1 MPRHKGDHEA
11 RRREV
16 SGAVWR
22 VLAAQ
27 GFGGL
32 TLRAV
37 AAEMGA
43 TTGLLTH
50 YFPSKKD
57 LVAHALTLLDER
69 RAAAPGTRGEPA
81 GLGALRAML
90 LDILPVTPQAAADNR
105 IWVSSWDAA
114 LADPGLAAGHAARY
128 ARSRERIGRRVR
140 EAQRRGELPA
150 ADADDLAAAVQSFT
164 LGLIVQALF
173 DPQGFPPERQIRMV
187 DGYLAA
193 LAGGRAEG
201 GAADEPA
208 GPGGVLPHPRPTET
222 D

>member
-37 AAEMGA
+37 ATEMGA

-50 YFPSKKD
+50 YFPNKKA
-57 LVAHALTLLDER
+57 LVSYALALLEEHR
-69 RAAAPGTRGEPA
+69 TATRGAPGEPE

-90 LDILPVTPQAAADNR
+90 LEMLPSTPGAAADNR
-105 IWVSSWDAA
+105 IWISSWDTA
-114 LADPGLAAGHAARY
+114 LAAPDLAAGHAARY
-128 ARSRERIGRRVR
+128 ARARELIRHQVR
-140 EAQRRGELPA
+140 AAQRLGELPPS
-150 ADADDLAAAVQSFT
+150 DPDDLAAAVQSFA

-173 DPQGFPPERQIRMV
+173 SPEDFPPERQTRIL

-193 LAGGRAEG
+193 LA
-201 GAADEPA
+201 AA
-208 GPGGVLPHPRPTET
+208 PGDPPRPR
-222 D
+222 